1 MKTVIVTHHHR
12 RHHHH
17 HHDHHQP
24 QDNIGGTP
32 EQYANNHNFFI
43 ASPKQIL
50 SIMITIFTKG
60 TVVVIIEPFFLI
72 KEVCSKCFGRCWT
85 AAASAQWY
93 HRSAP
98 KKPAPWRPW
107 RSWWWP
113 QTVDTST
120 GPCRWRRPWWR
131 TMWCKKWS
139 RWVNAGD
146 FGMLCQSM
154 VSKYIYIYLFGY
166 IITTSLPATSLEI
179 MIYKGNHSQMALFQV
194 SEIL

>member
-60 TVVVIIEPFFLI
+60 TVVVIIEPFFS
-72 KEVCSKCFGRCWT
+72 SKKCAVNVLDVAEPQLLQLSDTTVPHPKNLRHGVRGGR
-85 AAASAQWY
+85 
-93 HRSAP
+93 
-98 KKPAPWRPW
+98 
-107 RSWWWP
+107 
-113 QTVDTST
+113 
-120 GPCRWRRPWWR
+120 GGGRRPW
-131 TMWCKKWS
+131 TLQL
-139 RWVNAGD
+139 VPAAGGGLGD
-146 FGMLCQSM
+146 GRCGAKSGVAGSTPEILGCCANQWYPNI
-154 VSKYIYIYLFGY
+154 YIYIYLG
-166 IITTSLPATSLEI
+166 TL
-179 MIYKGNHSQMALFQV
+179 
-194 SEIL
+194 